1 MTHSA
6 DDPAPLTELDKD
18 EFRDVARIIDPKL
31 TDEEFDRAWA
41 EFVEL
46 KRKRSLN

>member
-1 MTHSA
+1 MRKQE
-6 DDPAPLTELDKD
+6 PAPLTELDKD
-18 EFRDVARIIDPKL
+18 EFRDVSRKINPKM

-46 KRKRSLN
+46 KRRRSLN